1 MLEINAMKRQIVESI
16 KAESIRNLAEV
27 KANAFKTKVMQEAIA
42 YREKIVTEANK
53 EATIIR

>member
-1 MLEINAMKRQIVESI
+1 MKRQIVESI